1 MRWRTT
7 ARNSRPSWFSHD
19 CNIKSRV
26 RRWYQIVDK
35 VLCFPH
41 AVAQGIE
48 VVNRVKGLLGFK
60 VVIDL
65 ALHHHICV
73 SGGGLG
79 DGTIMRYA
87 IAVMCFWRCV
97 EVDVRGLA
105 VKFMAAYDGV
115 GDLCDGLSIFN
126 GVAYFVNCGN
136 PFIIAP
142 PTNGYASEQG

>member
-1 MRWRTT
+1 M
-7 ARNSRPSWFSHD
+7 N
-19 CNIKSRV
+19 KV
-26 RRWYQIVDK
+26 VDEF
-35 VLCFPH
+35 LRFPH

-65 ALHHHICV
+65 ALHHQVGV
-73 SGGGLG
+73 SSRGLG

-97 EVDVRGLA
+97 EADVRGLA
-105 VKFMAAYDGV
+105 VKFMAAHDGV
-115 GDLCDGLSIFN
+115 GGLCDGLGIFN
-126 GVAYFVNCGN
+126 GVAHFVNCGD
-136 PFIIAP
+136 PFIFAP